1 MSSPATISVTFPG
14 SETRRVMVSF
24 LTKEMETP
32 KDVKMSKEVMMPKEV
47 ISSTEMMVLPSVS
60 LPSSSL
66 STLTALP
73 VPENTQARA
82 ILFAS
87 PELPQVWRGSKKWR
101 KEIDSDFKYKDFFG
115 DLYLS

>member
-1 MSSPATISVTFPG
+1 MSSPGTISVTFPE

-24 LTKEMETP
+24 LTKEVTKEMETP
-32 KDVKMSKEVMMPKEV
+32 KDVKMSKEV

-82 ILFAS
+82 IFFAS
-87 PELPQVWRGSKKWR
+87 PELPQVWRG
-101 KEIDSDFKYKDFFG
+101 
-115 DLYLS
+115 

>member
-1 MSSPATISVTFPG
+1 MSSSGTISVTFPE

-32 KDVKMSKEVMMPKEV
+32 KDVKMSEEVMMPKEV

-60 LPSSSL
+60 LPSTSL

-87 PELPQVWRGSKKWR
+87 PELPQVREMETR
-101 KEIDSDFKYKDFFG
+101 NFNYKDFFR

>member
-1 MSSPATISVTFPG
+1 MSSPENITVTFPE

-24 LTKEMETP
+24 LTKKMETP
-32 KDVKMSKEVMMPKEV
+32 KDAKMSKEV

-87 PELPQVWRGSKKWR
+87 PELPQVWRGSKKRR
-101 KEIDSDFKYKDFFG
+101 KDIIDSDFKYKDFFG